1 LIDSRYGD
9 PPPSAGPVFLTFTPP
24 GPAASVSP
32 PVPVPARP
40 LAGRREKATIRKPN
54 DFQQPGERYR
64 SWDADRQ
71 ERFVRRF
78 ADQLGH
84 PKVSQE
90 LRSIWIDLLSKCD
103 ASLGRKIATRL
114 NVKPS
119 M

>member
-1 LIDSRYGD
+1 
-9 PPPSAGPVFLTFTPP
+9 
-24 GPAASVSP
+24 
-32 PVPVPARP
+32 
-40 LAGRREKATIRKPN
+40 
-54 DFQQPGERYR
+54 
-64 SWDADRQ
+64 
-71 ERFVRRF
+71 VRRF